1 MSLQL
6 QPQPTPLDW
15 PSALEHLCE
24 VLPRWQHRNQ
34 SPILQL
40 CIPLAEADPLEWL
53 QHQAGATRVY
63 WSDRD
68 HQLQLAGLGAAL
80 QIQGPTDE
88 VLEKIAGWQK
98 LVPPDTAFL
107 GGIPFHSSPRG
118 AQQCGNF
125 QKAAFVLPFLMVQQD
140 SNGSFLWVHLAQ
152 DIEGASPIQ
161 QLFDLMDRL
170 KFSSKPQLF
179 DSRRISIIK
188 RNETPNETDWIHSVK
203 AALSQIRANEC
214 EKIVLARQSHFQLNT
229 SPDPFDLLNQLRQQ
243 AHHAYHFAWQDVE
256 GPAFL
261 SITPERFFRR
271 KRQNLESEALAGTR
285 PRGQNAY
292 LDEQLTHELFHDMK
306 EVREHLVVLRFM
318 EERFSKH
325 CRVVERLSHLEPLR
339 LKHVQH
345 LLSRLQGRLLDDVT
359 DAQLL
364 SSLHPTPA
372 VCGLPQAVSRVQI
385 NNLESF
391 DRGWYAGPIGYF
403 SKHQSEFAVGI
414 RSGVLEGDSL
424 TVYTGAGIVE
434 GSDPHRE
441 WQELDHKLRS
451 WEVLLGNPA

>member
-6 QPQPTPLDW
+6 QPQPIPLAW
-15 PSALEHLCE
+15 PSALEHLRE

-34 SPILQL
+34 SLILQL
-40 CIPLAEADPLEWL
+40 CIPIAEPDPLEWL
-53 QHQAGATRVY
+53 QHQEGATRIY
-63 WSDRD
+63 WSDRE
-68 HQLQLAGLGAAL
+68 HQFQLAGLGAAL
-80 QIQGPTDE
+80 QIKGSTDE
-88 VLEKIAGWQK
+88 VMQKVSGWQK
-98 LVPPDTAFL
+98 LVPPNTAFL
-107 GGIPFHSSPRG
+107 GGIPFHNSIKETERCGSF
-118 AQQCGNF
+118 QQ
-125 QKAAFVLPFLMVQQD
+125 AAFVLPFLMVQQD

-152 DIEGASPIQ
+152 NIEGASTTQ
-161 QLFDLMDRL
+161 ELFDLLDRL
-170 KFSSKPQLF
+170 KFPSGPRLF
-179 DSRRISIIK
+179 DSQRISIVK
-188 RNETPNETDWIHSVK
+188 RNDAPNLVDWSHSVE
-203 AALSQIRANEC
+203 AALSQIRASHC
-214 EKIVLARQSHFQLNT
+214 EKIVLARQSHFQLNK

-243 AHHAYHFAWQDVE
+243 APHAYHFGWQDSQ

-261 SITPERFFRR
+261 SITPERLFKR

-292 LDEQLTHELFHDMK
+292 HDEQLTHELFHDTK

-318 EERFSKH
+318 EERFSDH

-345 LLSRLQGRLLDDVT
+345 LQSRLQGRLLDEVT

-372 VCGLPQAVSRVQI
+372 VCGLPQIVARTQI

-391 DRGWYAGPIGYF
+391 DRGWYAGPVGYV
-403 SKHQSEFAVGI
+403 SKQQSEFAVGI

-434 GSDPHRE
+434 GSDPDRE

-451 WEVLLGNPA
+451 WEALLGNPA

>member
-15 PSALEHLCE
+15 PSALEHLLE
-24 VLPRWQHRNQ
+24 MLPRWQHRNK

-40 CIPLAEADPLEWL
+40 CIPIVEPDPLDWL
-53 QHQAGATRVY
+53 QYQEGVTRVY
-63 WSDRD
+63 WSDRE
-68 HQLQLAGLGAAL
+68 HQFQMAGLGAAL
-80 QIQGPTDE
+80 QIKGSTDE
-88 VLEKIAGWQK
+88 VMQKVSGWQK
-98 LVPPDTAFL
+98 LISPNTAFL
-107 GGIPFHSSPRG
+107 GGIPFHNSTK
-118 AQQCGNF
+118 ATQQCGNF
-125 QKAAFVLPFLMVQQD
+125 QQAAFVLPFLMVQQD

-152 DIEGASPIQ
+152 NIDGASTTQ
-161 QLFDLMDRL
+161 ELFDLLDRL
-170 KFSSKPQLF
+170 KSPSNQRLF
-179 DSRRISIIK
+179 DSQRISIVE
-188 RNETPNETDWIHSVK
+188 RNDAPNLVDWSHSVE
-203 AALSQIRANEC
+203 AALSQIRASHF
-214 EKIVLARQSHFQLNT
+214 EKIVLARQSHFQLNK

-243 AHHAYHFAWQDVE
+243 APHAYHFGWHDTQ

-261 SITPERFFRR
+261 SITPERLFKR

-292 LDEQLTHELFHDMK
+292 HDEQLTHELFHDTK

-318 EERFSKH
+318 EERFSEH

-345 LLSRLQGRLLDDVT
+345 LQSRLRGRLLDEVT

-364 SSLHPTPA
+364 NSLHPTPA
-372 VCGLPQAVSRVQI
+372 VCGLPQAVSRMQI
-385 NNLESF
+385 NNFESF
-391 DRGWYAGPIGYF
+391 DRGWYAGPVGYV
-403 SKHQSEFAVGI
+403 SKQQSEFAVGI

-434 GSDPHRE
+434 GSDPDRE

-451 WEVLLGNPA
+451 WEALLGNPP

>member
-6 QPQPTPLDW
+6 QSQPTPLDW
-15 PSALEHLCE
+15 PSALEHLRE

-40 CIPLAEADPLEWL
+40 CIPLAEADPLKWL
-53 QHQAGATRVY
+53 QHQEGAKRVY
-63 WSDRD
+63 WSDRE

-80 QIQGPTDE
+80 QIQGSTDE
-88 VLEKIAGWQK
+88 VLDKIAGWQK
-98 LVPPDTAFL
+98 LVPPNTAFL
-107 GGIPFHSSPRG
+107 GGIPFHNSPRG
-118 AQQCGNF
+118 SQQCGNF
-125 QKAAFVLPFLMVQQD
+125 QKAAFILPFLMVQQD
-140 SNGSFLWVHLAQ
+140 SNGSFLWIHLAQ
-152 DIEGASPIQ
+152 NIEGASTIQ
-161 QLFDLMDRL
+161 QLFDLVDCL
-170 KFSSKPQLF
+170 KFPSNPQLF
-179 DSRRISIIK
+179 DSRTISIVEK
-188 RNETPNETDWIHSVK
+188 NDTPNLADWIRSVE
-203 AALSQIRANEC
+203 ATLSQIRANDC
-214 EKIVLARQSHFQLNT
+214 EKIVLARQSHFQLNI

-243 AHHAYHFAWQDVE
+243 SPRAYHFGWQDVE

-261 SITPERFFRR
+261 SITPERLFRR

-285 PRGQNAY
+285 PRGQNSY
-292 LDEQLTHELFHDMK
+292 HDEQLTHELFHDVK
-306 EVREHLVVLRFM
+306 EVWEHLVVLRFM
-318 EERFSKH
+318 EERFSEH

-339 LKHVQH
+339 LQHVQH
-345 LLSRLQGRLLDDVT
+345 LQSRLQGRLLDEVT

-372 VCGLPQAVSRVQI
+372 VCGLPQAVSRNQI
-385 NNLESF
+385 NKLESF
-391 DRGWYAGPIGYF
+391 DRGWYAGPVGYV
-403 SKHQSEFAVGI
+403 SKQQSEFAVGI

-451 WEVLLGNPA
+451 WEALLGNHS